1 MKNPST
7 IYPLKISVLQF
18 SSANKRVR
26 YTMARALA
34 QQGEAEKPKLTHF
47 GEELVLRSLW
57 ELEPVARLLR
67 GWNTVVHSDMC

>member
-1 MKNPST
+1 
-7 IYPLKISVLQF
+7 
-18 SSANKRVR
+18 
-26 YTMARALA
+26 MARALA